1 MFWMSQAEILV
12 KSIGIGIEV
21 LDFGPVLVLVLVLTL
36 KESWVLVLVLVL
48 TSGLVQ
54 VLVLVL
60 VLTFGGMW
68 VLVLVLI
75 LTSVDF
81 WYWYW
86 YWPLKNGIA
95 GVWKTPSNSC
105 YFSSFTPALVKYN
118 SYHTSRGPGPG
129 LCLLFSQR
137 KELLLKTN

>member
-1 MFWMSQAEILV
+1 MKDMGTFEQIITEMSKSQCFWTSQAEILV

-36 KESWVLVLVLVL
+36 REIWVLVLVLVL
-48 TSGLVQ
+48 TSGQVQ

-60 VLTFGGMW
+60 VLTFGGMR
-68 VLVLVLI
+68 VLVLVLV
-75 LTSVDF
+75 LTSAKF

-95 GVWKTPSNSC
+95 GVC
-105 YFSSFTPALVKYN
+105 YLYLDNTI
-118 SYHTSRGPGPG
+118 
-129 LCLLFSQR
+129 CR
-137 KELLLKTN
+137 KIELEKLRHEFPNF